1 MTTWSSLS
9 RRLPWPLTQHGS
21 GADTLISVLIENQV
35 LPTQA
40 IISSCFMEY
49 TADNTGTIMLFVKKK
64 VWINAF
70 VRLLLNCLLVEIS

>member
-21 GADTLISVLIENQV
+21 GADTLNKVNNQV